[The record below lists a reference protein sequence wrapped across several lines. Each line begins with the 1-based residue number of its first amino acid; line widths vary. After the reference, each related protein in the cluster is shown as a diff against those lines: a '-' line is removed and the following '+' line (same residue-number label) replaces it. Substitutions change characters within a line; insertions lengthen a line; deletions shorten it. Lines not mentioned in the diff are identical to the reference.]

1 MLKET
6 FLHVQYFSSCLVSSF
21 TFPFFLSFLSLSL
34 YLSFVISLAFVNYS
48 DLISQLLME
57 RLVLFHQ
64 TTPTR
69 DHAPSRRKEMVTYLL
84 ECYNRTVIEERHIKV
99 TVQYSLSLPSLP
111 LSLFL
116 KIIAP
121 LFLCAIMPLYQC
133 TAASWR
139 VCVLL
144 VPVFTLG

>member
-1 MLKET
+1 MLRENIST
-6 FLHVQYFSSCLVSSF
+6 CISSLLFPFSFFL
-21 TFPFFLSFLSLSL
+21 FFLSLR
-34 YLSFVISLAFVNYS
+34 YISFVISLAFVNYS

-99 TVQYSLSLPSLP
+99 TVTVQYSLSLS
-111 LSLFL
+111 LSLSPSFSKL
-116 KIIAP
+116 LLHCSFVP
-121 LFLCAIMPLYQC
+121 LCHCTSVPLYHGVC
-133 TAASWR
+133 

>member
-1 MLKET
+1 MLKENIST
-6 FLHVQYFSSCLVSSF
+6 CISSLLFPFS
-21 TFPFFLSFLSLSL
+21 FFLSFLSLSL
-34 YLSFVISLAFVNYS
+34 HFSFIISLAFVNYS

-64 TTPTR
+64 TTPTH

-99 TVQYSLSLPSLP
+99 TVTVQYSLSLS
-111 LSLFL
+111 LSLSPSFSKL
-116 KIIAP
+116 LLHCSFVP
-121 LFLCAIMPLYQC
+121 LCHCTSVPLYHGVC
-133 TAASWR
+133 

>member
-1 MLKET
+1 MYFFSPLLLLP
-6 FLHVQYFSSCLVSSF
+6 FLPFSF
-21 TFPFFLSFLSLSL
+21 I
-34 YLSFVISLAFVNYS
+34 ISLAFVNYS

-99 TVQYSLSLPSLP
+99 TVTV
-111 LSLFL
+111 
-116 KIIAP
+116 K
-121 LFLCAIMPLYQC
+121 
-133 TAASWR
+133 
-139 VCVLL
+139 
-144 VPVFTLG
+144 